1 MTKRRVF
8 FALKNS
14 FKMINSYKKLTKKSL
29 KNFISDESSFYL
41 LKNTFNSLK
50 QNAKES
56 KLLKDN
62 TRLQN
67 DIESQIWSL
76 NDYLELKK

>member
-14 FKMINSYKKLTKKSL
+14 LKMVNSYKKLAKKSL
-29 KNFISDESSFYL
+29 KNFILNESSFYL

-50 QNAKES
+50 QNSKES
-56 KLLKDN
+56 KLLKDK
-62 TRLQN
+62 
-67 DIESQIWSL
+67 ISL
-76 NDYLELKK
+76 

>member
-1 MTKRRVF
+1 MKKRRVF

-14 FKMINSYKKLTKKSL
+14 LKMINSYKKLTKKSL
-29 KNFISDESSFYL
+29 KNFISKESSFFL

-50 QNAKES
+50 QNSKES

-62 TRLQN
+62 TSLQN
-67 DIESQIWSL
+67 DIECQIWSL
-76 NDYLELKK
+76 NDYL

>member
-14 FKMINSYKKLTKKSL
+14 LKMINTYNKLTKKSL
-29 KNFISDESSFYL
+29 KNFISNESSFYL

-50 QNAKES
+50 
-56 KLLKDN
+56 
-62 TRLQN
+62 
-67 DIESQIWSL
+67 
-76 NDYLELKK
+76 